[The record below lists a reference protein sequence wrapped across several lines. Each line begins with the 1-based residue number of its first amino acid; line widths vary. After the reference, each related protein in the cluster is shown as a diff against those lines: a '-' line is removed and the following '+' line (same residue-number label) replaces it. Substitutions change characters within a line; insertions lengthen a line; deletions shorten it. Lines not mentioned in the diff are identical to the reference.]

1 MPIPTIPT
9 DKANHVA
16 YGALAALAGAWAAVA
31 AGHADAA
38 RWVGF
43 AAALLLGVAKEL
55 RDHMANARAVT
66 AGTLPLHG
74 VEWRDVLAT
83 AIGGALVAAAP

>member
-1 MPIPTIPT
+1 MRIALIPL

-31 AGHADAA
+31 AGYADAA
-38 RWVGF
+38 RGAGF
-43 AAALLLGVAKEL
+43 GAALLIGLAKEL
-55 RDHMANARAVT
+55 RDYMANARAVA
-66 AGTLPLHG
+66 AGAVPRHG